1 MMRKSDIPFGYYYNG
16 KELAIN
22 RKEAKT
28 VKDIY
33 YFYLSG
39 LNSHDIANLMAG
51 DSLYKVI
58 DNKIF
63 NSLSKIKS
71 YGFKVEIFAD
81 KENTVDIEKIL
92 MNKKQ
97 RENYLLPLLL
107 NLQKRIHKS
116 KSAEILD
123 CSIDTLVTIIEN
135 FSEIEDR
142 YINIFERNNDNTIT
156 SILPHYSKDD
166 IYFLLNHDTQLVYMT
181 SGEEEFVIEYSNIPD
196 AIIDINNRL
205 GSTDL
210 NVYDYDEPF
219 KLLLSTK
226 GEFLDWCDSDVR
238 KDIIDRLIKLQT
250 NEEEIS
256 DYKII
261 SNDDLNKVRD
271 IIYQDFI
278 EM

>member
-16 KELAIN
+16 KNLVIN

-71 YGFKVEIFAD
+71 YGFKVGIFAD
-81 KENTVDIEKIL
+81 KENTVDIEKVL

-107 NLQKRIHKS
+107 NLQKSIHKS

-123 CSIDTLVTIIEN
+123 CLIDNLVTIIDN
-135 FSEIEDR
+135 FSEIEDKC
-142 YINIFERNNDNTIT
+142 INIFERNNDNTIT

-261 SNDDLNKVRD
+261 SNDDLNRVRD